1 MLEHFYKERRTLVD
15 FRRGPLGP
23 YFDGFAAYLK
33 TRGYAHHHTKT
44 ILGRCCLFNT
54 YLMDHGITN
63 CRRVSRSLIEP
74 FLNLYQPDTTRLSH
88 YVMWMDTQRAVKH
101 LFAYLVT
108 VGVLTPDVPKPV
120 VTSYSWVLEPYL
132 TYLREEGER
141 TEKTIQRIR
150 GQLGPF
156 LEGLGVTVTR
166 QRLKGLKAETVEA
179 AVKQHLGT
187 SPDNLRRLAS
197 TLRGFLQF
205 CAQRRYTATDFS
217 GLIPRVPTYRLAA
230 LPRGLEE
237 SDLQRI
243 LARIDQASPAGCRDY
258 AMMLLLMAYGIRGA
272 QVAALML
279 EDICWPRSTIRIR
292 ASKGGKEVVLPLL
305 ASVGEAILRYF
316 RHRPACPCRQVF
328 LATHAPFRP
337 VTGLVISR
345 RVREHFQEA
354 GVTVPKGGSSTL
366 RHSWAIRALAHDIP
380 MKAIADV
387 LGHRDLNTSFIYAK
401 ADLHT
406 LRQVATPWP
415 EEEVT
420 P

>member
-1 MLEHFYKERRTLVD
+1 MLEHYYKERRTLVD

-63 CRRVSRSLIEP
+63 CRRVTRSLIEP
-74 FLNLYQPDTTRLSH
+74 FLNLYQPDPKRRSH
-88 YVMWMDTQRAVKH
+88 YVIWMDTQRAVKH
-101 LFAYLVT
+101 FFAYLVT
-108 VGVLTPDVPKPV
+108 VGVLKPDIPKPV
-120 VTSYSWVLEPYL
+120 VTPYSWVLEPYL
-132 TYLREEGER
+132 TYLNEEGER
-141 TEKTIQRIR
+141 TERTIQRIR

-166 QRLKGLKAETVEA
+166 QHLKGLKAETLEA
-179 AVKQHLGT
+179 YVKQHLGT

-205 CAQRRYTATDFS
+205 CAHRRYTATDFS
-217 GLIPRVPTYRLAA
+217 GMIPRVPTYRLAA

-243 LARIDQASPAGCRDY
+243 LARIDQASPVGCRDY
-258 AMMLLLMAYGIRGA
+258 AIMMLLMAYGIRGA
-272 QVAALML
+272 QVATLVL

-305 ASVGEAILRYF
+305 ASVGEAILRYL
-316 RHRPACPCRQVF
+316 RHRPACQCRQVF

-337 VTGLVISR
+337 VTGLAISR
-345 RVREHFQEA
+345 RVREYFQEA
-354 GVTVPKGGSSTL
+354 GVTVPRGGSSTL
-366 RHSWAIRALAHDIP
+366 RHSWAIRALAHDFP

-406 LRQVATPWP
+406 LRQVASPWP
-415 EEEVT
+415 EEVT

>member
-1 MLEHFYKERRTLVD
+1 MLEHYYKERRSLVD

-33 TRGYAHHHTKT
+33 ARGYAHYHTKM
-44 ILGRCCLFNT
+44 ILGRGCLFNT
-54 YLMDHGITN
+54 YLMDHGITS
-63 CRRVSRSLIEP
+63 CRRVTRSLIEP
-74 FLNLYQPDTTRLSH
+74 FLNLYQPDSTRRSH
-88 YVMWMDTQRAVKH
+88 YVIWMDTQRAVNH

-108 VGVLTPDVPKPV
+108 VGVLTPDVPKPA

-132 TYLREEGER
+132 TYLEEGER
-141 TEKTIQRIR
+141 TERTIQRIR
-150 GQLGPF
+150 GQLSQF
-156 LEGLGVTVTR
+156 LEGLGVAVTR
-166 QRLKGLKAETVEA
+166 QYLKGLKAETFEA
-179 AVKQHLGT
+179 AVKQYLGT

-217 GLIPRVPTYRLAA
+217 GMIPRVPTYRLAA

-243 LARIDQASPAGCRDY
+243 LARIDQASPVGCRDY

-272 QVAALML
+272 QVAALVL

-305 ASVGEAILRYF
+305 ASVGEAILRYL
-316 RHRPACPCRQVF
+316 RHRPACPCRQIF

-337 VTGLVISR
+337 VTGLAISR
-345 RVREHFQEA
+345 RVREHFQDA
-354 GVTVPKGGSSTL
+354 GVTVPRGGSSTL

-415 EEEVT
+415 EEVT

>member
-1 MLEHFYKERRTLVD
+1 MLEHYYKERRSLVD

-33 TRGYAHHHTKT
+33 TRGYAHYHTKM

-54 YLMDHGITN
+54 YLMDHGITS
-63 CRRVSRSLIEP
+63 CHRVTRSLIEP
-74 FLNLYQPDTTRLSH
+74 FLNLYQPDSTRRSH
-88 YVMWMDTQRAVKH
+88 YVIWMDTQRAVHH

-108 VGVLTPDVPKPV
+108 VEVLKPDVPKPA
-120 VTSYSWVLEPYL
+120 VTSYSWALEPYL
-132 TYLREEGER
+132 TYLHEEGER
-141 TEKTIQRIR
+141 MEKTIQRIR
-150 GQLGPF
+150 GQLGQF
-156 LEGLGVTVTR
+156 LEGLGVAVTR
-166 QRLKGLKAETVEA
+166 QYLKGLKAETFEA
-179 AVKQHLGT
+179 AVKQHLGA

-205 CAQRRYTATDFS
+205 CAQRRYTIMDFS
-217 GLIPRVPTYRLAA
+217 SMIPRVPTYRLAA

-243 LARIDQASPAGCRDY
+243 LARIDQTSPVGCRDY
-258 AMMLLLMAYGIRGA
+258 AIMMLLMAYGIRGA

-279 EDICWPRSTIRIR
+279 EDIGWPRSTIRIR

-305 ASVGEAILRYF
+305 ASVGEAILRYL
-316 RHRPACPCRQVF
+316 RHRPTCPCRQVF

-337 VTGLVISR
+337 VTGLAISR
-345 RVREHFQEA
+345 RVREYFQDA
-354 GVTVPKGGSSTL
+354 GVTVPRGGSSTL

-401 ADLHT
+401 ADLNT

-415 EEEVT
+415 EEVT

>member
-1 MLEHFYKERRTLVD
+1 MLEHYYKERRTLVD

-54 YLMDHGITN
+54 YLMDQGITS
-63 CRRVSRSLIEP
+63 CRRVTRSLIEP
-74 FLNLYQPDTTRLSH
+74 FLNLYQPDTKRMSH
-88 YVMWMDTQRAVKH
+88 YVIWMDTQRAVKH

-108 VGVLTPDVPKPV
+108 VGVLTPDVPKPA

-156 LEGLGVTVTR
+156 LEGLAVTVTR
-166 QRLKGLKAETVEA
+166 QHLKGLKAEAVEA
-179 AVKQHLGT
+179 AVKQHLGA

-217 GLIPRVPTYRLAA
+217 GMIPRVPTYRLAA

-243 LARIDQASPAGCRDY
+243 LARIDQASPVGCRDY
-258 AMMLLLMAYGIRGA
+258 AIMMLLMAYGTRGT
-272 QVAALML
+272 QVAALVL
-279 EDICWPRSTIRIR
+279 EDLCWPRSTIRIR

-305 ASVGEAILRYF
+305 ASVGEAILRYL
-316 RHRPACPCRQVF
+316 RHRPETSCRQIF
-328 LATHAPFRP
+328 LAMHAPFRP
-337 VTGLVISR
+337 VTGLAISR
-345 RVREHFQEA
+345 RVQQYFQEA

-406 LRQVATPWP
+406 LRQVATTWP
-415 EEEVT
+415 EEVT

>member
-1 MLEHFYKERRTLVD
+1 MLEHYYKERRSLVD

-23 YFDGFAAYLK
+23 HFDGFAAYLK
-33 TRGYAHHHTKT
+33 TRGYAHHRIKT

-54 YLMDHGITN
+54 YLIDQGITT
-63 CRRVSRSLIEP
+63 CHRLTHSLIEP
-74 FLNLYQPDTTRLSH
+74 FLNLSQPGAQRRSH
-88 YVMWMDTQRAVKH
+88 YVIWMDTQRAVKH
-101 LFAYLVT
+101 FFAYLVS
-108 VGVLTPDVPKPV
+108 VGVLKPDRPKPV

-132 TYLREEGER
+132 TSLREEGER
-141 TEKTIQRIR
+141 TEHTLQRIR
-150 GQLGPF
+150 GQLSQF
-156 LEGLGVTVTR
+156 LDGLGVTVTR
-166 QRLKGLKAETVEA
+166 QYLKGLKAETFEA
-179 AVKQHLGT
+179 IVKQYLDT

-205 CAQRRYTATDFS
+205 CAQRRYTTMDFS
-217 GLIPRVPTYRLAA
+217 SMIPRVPTYRLAA
-230 LPRGLEE
+230 LPRGLEA

-243 LARIDQASPAGCRDY
+243 LAQIDRTSPVGCRDY
-258 AMMLLLMAYGIRGA
+258 AMMLLLMAYGIRGS
-272 QVAALML
+272 QVAAIML

-305 ASVGEAILRYF
+305 ASVGEAILGYL
-316 RHRPACPCRQVF
+316 RHRPACPCRQIF

-337 VTGLVISR
+337 VTGLSLSR
-345 RVREHFQEA
+345 QVRQYFQAA
-354 GVTVPKGGSSTL
+354 GVTMPRGGSRTL

-406 LRQVATPWP
+406 LRQVASPWP
-415 EEEVT
+415 EEVT

>member
-1 MLEHFYKERRTLVD
+1 MLEHYYKERRSLVD

-23 YFDGFAAYLK
+23 YFDGFAANLK
-33 TRGYAHHHTKT
+33 ARGYAHYHTKM

-54 YLMDHGITN
+54 YLMDHGITS
-63 CRRVSRSLIEP
+63 CRRVTRSLIEP
-74 FLNLYQPDTTRLSH
+74 FLNLYQPDSKRRSH
-88 YVMWMDTQRAVKH
+88 YVIWMGAQRAVNH
-101 LFAYLVT
+101 LFAYLVS
-108 VGVLTPDVPKPV
+108 VGVLPPEHPKPA

-132 TYLREEGER
+132 TSLHEKSER
-141 TEKTIQRIR
+141 TEQTIQRIR
-150 GQLGPF
+150 GQLGQF
-156 LEGLGVTVTR
+156 FEGLGVPVTR
-166 QRLKGLKAETVEA
+166 QYLKGLKAETCEA
-179 AVKQHLGT
+179 ALKQYLGT

-205 CAQRRYTATDFS
+205 CAQRRYTVMDFS
-217 GLIPRVPTYRLAA
+217 GLIPRVPSYRLAA

-243 LARIDQASPAGCRDY
+243 LAQIDQASPVGCRDY
-258 AMMLLLMAYGIRGA
+258 AMMLLLMAYGIRGV

-305 ASVGEAILRYF
+305 ASVGEAILRYL
-316 RHRPACPCRQVF
+316 RHRPACPCRQIF

-337 VTGLVISR
+337 VTSLSISR
-345 RVREHFQEA
+345 QVRQYFQDA
-354 GVTVPKGGSSTL
+354 GVSVPRGGSSTL
-366 RHSWAIRALAHDIP
+366 RHSWAIRALAHDVP

-415 EEEVT
+415 EEVT

>member
-1 MLEHFYKERRTLVD
+1 MVD

-23 YFDGFAAYLK
+23 YFDGFADYLK

-54 YLMDHGITN
+54 YLMDQGITT

-74 FLNLYQPDTTRLSH
+74 FLNLYQPDTKRLSH
-88 YVMWMDTQRAVKH
+88 YVIWMDTQRAVKH

-108 VGVLTPDVPKPV
+108 VGVLTPDVPKPA

-141 TEKTIQRIR
+141 TEATIQRIR

-156 LEGLGVTVTR
+156 LEGLGVPVTR
-166 QRLKGLKAETVEA
+166 QYLQGLKAEMFEA
-179 AVKQHLGT
+179 AVKQHLGA

-197 TLRGFLQF
+197 SLRGFLQF

-243 LARIDQASPAGCRDY
+243 LARINQASPVGCRDY
-258 AMMLLLMAYGIRGA
+258 AMMLLLMAYGIRGS
-272 QVAALML
+272 QVAALVL

-292 ASKGGKEVVLPLL
+292 ASKGGKEVMLPLL
-305 ASVGEAILRYF
+305 ASVGEAILRYL
-316 RHRPACPCRQVF
+316 RHRPACPCRQIF

-337 VTGLVISR
+337 VTGLAISR
-345 RVREHFQEA
+345 RVREHFQDA
-354 GVTVPKGGSSTL
+354 GVTVPRGGSRTL

-380 MKAIADV
+380 MKANADV

-406 LRQVATPWP
+406 LRQVASSWP